1 MIIHTSCRTKG
12 YSNDIRDKIRMN
24 EILVRC
30 GEHNVKKDN
39 TAFPHQESSVEE
51 IIFHPN
57 YDPKLILYNLAIL
70 VTEKNF
76 VYQRHIGPVCL
87 PEPEENFDNQSDC
100 WSSGWGVDSFDS
112 DGAYSN
118 TLKKIDMPIVPDNEC
133 RDILEVNN
141 LRPSR
146 RAGPSYLCVGGVPNK
161 DTCRGDGGSPH
172 VCFNK
177 NNNYVLVNDFNE
189 VFSCILSS
197 FLIGWSSISWQRM
210 WIRDTSQ
217 LQQCCR
223 LHVLD
228 RLRDVHSTQVRS

>member
-1 MIIHTSCRTKG
+1 
-12 YSNDIRDKIRMN
+12 MN

-133 RDILEVNN
+133 RDILKVNN

-228 RLRDVHSTQVRS
+228 RLRDVHSTQGRS